1 MFFEYLQNRI
11 LIFFIHFMKRNSINE
26 LHQTFLT
33 TIAGLETGEYEKT
46 LTDEEWKVSNS
57 IFLFFIQTI

>member
-1 MFFEYLQNRI
+1 LFKCLFIFEIELE
-11 LIFFIHFMKRNSINE
+11 LIFILNRNSINE

-46 LTDEEWKVSNS
+46 LTDEEWKV
-57 IFLFFIQTI
+57 

>member
-1 MFFEYLQNRI
+1 MFVKYLRNRV
-11 LIFFIHFMKRNSINE
+11 LIFCIDFLNRNSINE

-46 LTDEEWKVSNS
+46 LTDEEWKVSN
-57 IFLFFIQTI
+57 

>member
-1 MFFEYLQNRI
+1 
-11 LIFFIHFMKRNSINE
+11 MKRNSINE